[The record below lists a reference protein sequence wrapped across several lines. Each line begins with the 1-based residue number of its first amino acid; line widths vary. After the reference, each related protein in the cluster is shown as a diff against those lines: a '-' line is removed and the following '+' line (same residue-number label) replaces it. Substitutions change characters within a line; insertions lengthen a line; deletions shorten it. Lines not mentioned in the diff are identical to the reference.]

1 MNFILIVYIC
11 KQKIMVNRVKKLLEI
26 EQLSPS
32 QFADEINLQRSS
44 LSHVLSGRNKPSLD
58 FVMKIKHR
66 FSEVN
71 LDWLI
76 FGEGNMFLSHQINDD
91 AKPLFEKD
99 EDKNQQSINFD
110 SKSISSMTEKDM
122 ENEETTS
129 IIEPIKVVSQL
140 GRANKV
146 MIFYDNGTFEEYV
159 SQ

>member
-1 MNFILIVYIC
+1 MID
-11 KQKIMVNRVKKLLEI
+11 RVKKLLEM

-58 FVMKIKHR
+58 FVMKIKVR

-76 FGEGNMFLSHQINDD
+76 FGKGNMFISQLPKESAAIPITNDESIV
-91 AKPLFEKD
+91 KEP
-99 EDKNQQSINFD
+99 QQAINFD
-110 SKSISSMTEKDM
+110 LKPEKSIPEKVA
-122 ENEETTS
+122 E
-129 IIEPIKVVSQL
+129 IEKPSPISNPVVTNANT

-146 MIFYDNGTFEEYV
+146 MILYNNGTFEEYV
-159 SQ
+159 QNT